1 MSPIIF
7 QPPFLIES
15 SLLQSY
21 KSTFFIGLNYK
32 MSVLSPS
39 SREAMTA
46 VATLL
51 AQSRTAWP
59 ILIWP
64 SGFQPKMIAT
74 MEARKPTTVA
84 WTCGMN
90 NRVAFTHQTFLSL
103 KIPLQT
109 QKVNICSLIMS
120 HSHYDCP
127 RRKTSSR
134 GYFTLSNFGLF
145 SGKKNPTLFIH
156 LIISKS
162 LCMVYI
168 EICKQGSPFLKG
180 SVPELVRGPLW
191 SFSTSPWLC
200 PSVRY

>member
-7 QPPFLIES
+7 QPPLLIES

-21 KSTFFIGLNYK
+21 KGTFFIGLNNK

-39 SREAMTA
+39 SREAMKA

-59 ILIWP
+59 ILNWP
-64 SGFQPKMIAT
+64 SGIQPKMTAA

-90 NRVAFTHQTFLSL
+90 SITFTHQTFLSL

-109 QKVNICSLIMS
+109 QKVNVCSLIMP
-120 HSHYDCP
+120 HSHYHCP
-127 RRKTSSR
+127 KWNTSRREH
-134 GYFTLSNFGLF
+134 FTLSNFGLF
-145 SGKKNPTLFIH
+145 PGKKTTTLFIH
-156 LIISKS
+156 LIISKP
-162 LCMVYI
+162 LCIVYS
-168 EICKQGSPFLKG
+168 EMICKQGSPFLKG
-180 SVPELVRGPLW
+180 LVPELVRGFPW

-200 PSVRY
+200 PSVQY